1 MIAAIFSFLVKQR
14 TQTVLSNAPVG
25 EWGRG
30 RAMERDSACEKLTA
44 LLAFRL
50 IQMKMDELLNVVI
63 VAVAASSASNG
74 MSAEEQQ

>member
-1 MIAAIFSFLVKQR
+1 M
-14 TQTVLSNAPVG
+14 
-25 EWGRG
+25 

-63 VAVAASSASNG
+63 VAAADAAVVAAAAASSASNG